1 MKRIKLLEQMILEQF
16 KTATTPEKKME
27 YLEDARSLAPSFID
41 GPWLI
46 TANLVISLI
55 EKTIKK

>member
-27 YLEDARSLAPSFID
+27 YLEDARKLAPSLLNGI
-41 GPWLI
+41 WLTVGLTVI
-46 TANLVISLI
+46 TVL
-55 EKTIKK
+55 EGTIKK